1 MMVLSIKDLG
11 ETDGIAAIRT
21 ARRKLWGESMSQ
33 EDAREIYDLV
43 GGRMSIVMSLAKHR
57 DMKAAARDKVEM
69 EKQWLLSK
77 IGLIPDHDD
86 GAYRFEVVANGLADI
101 KRVCRRDGRAEVELL
116 QLAPAAR
123 MLVASGTRL
132 RGQKRKLTR
141 QVFAAVAKK
150 AETSEDPKVTWFRA
164 REVMWVDLA
173 GPYFPAFVLY

>member
-57 DMKAAARDKVEM
+57 NMKAAARDKVEM

-86 GAYRFEVVANGLADI
+86 GACFDPEGA
-101 KRVCRRDGRAEVELL
+101 KRRLTSINSRRRDG
-116 QLAPAAR
+116 
-123 MLVASGTRL
+123 
-132 RGQKRKLTR
+132 
-141 QVFAAVAKK
+141 
-150 AETSEDPKVTWFRA
+150 
-164 REVMWVDLA
+164 
-173 GPYFPAFVLY
+173 

>member
-1 MMVLSIKDLG
+1 MVLSIKDLG

-86 GAYRFEVVANGLADI
+86 GAPRFRCTSATGQLT
-101 KRVCRRDGRAEVELL
+101 RVHLPRRDGRTKVEFL
-116 QLAPAAR
+116 
-123 MLVASGTRL
+123 
-132 RGQKRKLTR
+132 
-141 QVFAAVAKK
+141 
-150 AETSEDPKVTWFRA
+150 
-164 REVMWVDLA
+164 
-173 GPYFPAFVLY
+173 